1 MIVILVCSVCSVILL
16 LVGFY
21 LIRECYEDLG
31 STIMAFGCIGLMAYS
46 YLTFDYAS
54 ASYKA
59 GILNKEYGTSY
70 SQEEV
75 FYASDVIDTIQKLQ
89 RKRVEV
95 IVTGE
100 K

>member
-1 MIVILVCSVCSVILL
+1 MVSILVCSVILL

-21 LIRECYEDLG
+21 LISECSEDLG
-31 STIMAFGCIGLMAYS
+31 STIVAFGCIGLVVY
-46 YLTFDYAS
+46 TWINFGYAS

-59 GILNKEYGTSY
+59 GILNREYGTSY
-70 SQEEV
+70 TQEEV
-75 FYASDVIDTIQKLQ
+75 FYASDVIDTIQKLP